1 MKVKKKPRVTGAK
14 TSMFVAKKPHNEG
27 LYGIDYEARQSRR
40 DAMGPFSM
48 AKQMYRDY
56 LDNPI
61 KGRRDDPET
70 NYHDKY
76 KFLFEL
82 LKSGFGKESNISN
95 VGTDLNPSTAA
106 AGAIRGILES
116 SNPDKFDVIDTS
128 RIPLTKRHVQK
139 LIVENMP
146 KPKIKRR

>member
-1 MKVKKKPRVTGAK
+1 MRAKKKPKVTGAE
-14 TSMFVAKKPHNEG
+14 TSMFVAKRPHNEG

-40 DAMGPFSM
+40 DAMGPFSS
-48 AKQMYRDY
+48 AKQRYKDY

-61 KGRRDDPET
+61 RGREDDPET

-76 KFLFEL
+76 KLLFEL
-82 LKSGFGKESNISN
+82 LKSGFGKGSDISN

-106 AGAIRGILES
+106 AGAIRGILKS
-116 SNPDKFDVIDTS
+116 SNPDKFDIIDTS
-128 RIPLTKRHVQK
+128 RIPLTKRHVQR

-146 KPKIKRR
+146 KPEIKKR